1 MALVHTMNEHVNK
14 PTNLHLLSKLVQL
27 IFTRK
32 RGRTVAT
39 PFKLAEIYLS
49 SFRLKTFYFNLA
61 SGIINRFHLFIIWL
75 DNDFVIFTSNNAVVN
90 S

>member
-49 SFRLKTFYFNLA
+49 SFRLKTF
-61 SGIINRFHLFIIWL
+61 
-75 DNDFVIFTSNNAVVN
+75 
-90 S
+90 